1 VGLGLHA
8 YGQVLTREKSFA
20 WAEIMRT
27 KKQSWTWIFL
37 LASLALVAQSS
48 VARAQDD
55 QQDQNDQDPPSRVAR
70 LNFLQGS
77 VSFQPAGEG
86 DWVAAEPNRPMVTGD
101 NLWADED
108 SRAEVHVGSAALHL
122 GAQTGITFLDI
133 EDNATQI
140 RLAQGSLLV
149 RVRHV
154 DDDDAYEIDTPNL
167 ALSLVQPGT
176 YRIDVSADGNQ
187 TIAKVFHGRAR
198 ATGGGYSYSVLGGQ
212 SATFTGSDNL
222 NYDLEQLPD
231 QDDFDQWA
239 FDRDDREDQADSAN
253 YVSREMTGYED
264 LDANGDWTYVAGY
277 GECWRP
283 RAVVVGWA
291 PYRFGHWAWVG
302 PWGWTWVEDEPW
314 GFAPFHYG
322 RWAAVNGGWFWVPGP
337 VVVRPLWAPA
347 LVAFVGGGPGF
358 RFSAGVGVGW
368 FPLGPGEV
376 FVPSYRV
383 SRTYVNNVNVTNTS
397 VNITQVTNVY
407 NTVVINKTVTN
418 ITYANQRVNGGV
430 TVVSHDAFVNARP
443 VAQNIMR
450 VEPRELAAA
459 PVTHVVAV
467 EPVRQSVV
475 GAGRPAAVRPPAAV
489 ISRPVVAQRTPP
501 PPPRSIEQRQAQAG
515 GHLTQQPLVRPE
527 PAGRP
532 YQPNPAQPNRAQ
544 PNQAQPSQAGQPQ
557 QPRPAQPAQEGFH
570 PFAQQQPN
578 NPVKQTQP
586 APRVYEQQGS
596 QPAENRNPQPQTR
609 APEPETRPEPMSR
622 PQQNEARPI
631 QPQNEARPMPQQN
644 EMRPAPVQQAH
655 PLVRPTPPVMDRS
668 PEQEQQQEQ
677 KFRNWQQQRPA
688 PAPAPAQPPKQN
700 AKPPEPKPE
709 KPAKK

>member
-1 VGLGLHA
+1 LLG
-8 YGQVLTREKSFA
+8 
-20 WAEIMRT
+20 AETMRT
-27 KKQSWTWIFL
+27 QKQSWAWILL
-37 LASLALVAQSS
+37 LASFALIAQWSVVAK
-48 VARAQDD
+48 AQDD
-55 QQDQNDQDPPSRVAR
+55 QQNQDDQDPPSRVAR
-70 LNFLQGS
+70 LNVAQGS

-86 DWVAAEPNRPMVTGD
+86 DWVTAEPNRPMVTGD

-108 SRAEVHVGSAALHL
+108 SRAEVHIGSAAIHL

-187 TIAKVFHGRAR
+187 TIATVFHGRMR

-212 SATFTGSDNL
+212 SATFSGSDQL
-222 NYDLEQLPD
+222 NYDLGQLPD

-239 FDRDDREDQADSAN
+239 FDRDGREDQSDSAS

-264 LDANGDWTYVAGY
+264 LDANGDWSYVAGY

-337 VVVRPLWAPA
+337 VVVRPVWAPA
-347 LVAFVGGGPGF
+347 LVAFVGGGAGF

-376 FVPSYRV
+376 FVPGYRV
-383 SRTYVNNVNVTNTS
+383 SHAYVNNVNITNTS
-397 VNITQVTNVY
+397 VSVTQVTNVY
-407 NTVVINKTVTN
+407 NTVVINKTVNN
-418 ITYANQRVNGGV
+418 ITYVNQRVNGGV

-450 VEPRELAAA
+450 VEPRELAVA
-459 PVTHVVAV
+459 PVTHVVAA

-475 GAGRPAAVRPPAAV
+475 GAGRPAVVRPPAAV

-527 PAGRP
+527 PAARP
-532 YQPNPAQPNRAQ
+532 YQ
-544 PNQAQPSQAGQPQ
+544 PNQAQPNQAAQPQ

-578 NPVKQTQP
+578 NQVKQTQP

-596 QPAENRNPQPQTR
+596 VPAEDRNPQPPQTR
-609 APEPETRPEPMSR
+609 AP
-622 PQQNEARPI
+622 
-631 QPQNEARPMPQQN
+631 QPQAA
-644 EMRPAPVQQAH
+644 PAQQAH

-668 PEQEQQQEQ
+668 PEQEQQQAQ

-688 PAPAPAQPPKQN
+688 PAPAPAAQPKQN
-700 AKPPEPKPE
+700 AKPAAPQ
-709 KPAKK
+709 PAKPPKK